1 MSMLLD
7 GQMPHHRLE
16 AELGDAMRATG
27 LRRTYVDSWESAV
40 LTARGVGTS
49 IPDPAGGLRAV
60 GLSFIGLSG
69 LVSGVLPS
77 NPAFCDLLERD
88 LLLLLRASTPISRC
102 LPHPPPSSKP

>member
-1 MSMLLD
+1 MPILAYDVGPVLLS
-7 GQMPHHRLE
+7 G
-16 AELGDAMRATG
+16 LG
-27 LRRTYVDSWESAV
+27 SAA
-40 LTARGVGTS
+40 LLARGVGTS